1 MGFQH
6 HKGYA
11 FLEFEV
17 PEGAVLAQEG
27 MNGII
32 MGGRNI
38 KVERGRVQLQLGRP
52 QTMPQAQPII
62 DMIMTEARKFHRI
75 YVASVHE
82 DLTESDLRDVFSS
95 FGNILRCQLAKSP
108 GGRHR

>member
-1 MGFQH
+1 
-6 HKGYA
+6 
-11 FLEFEV
+11 
-17 PEGAVLAQEG
+17 
-27 MNGII
+27 MNGLM

-62 DMIMTEARKFHRI
+62 DMIMTEARKYHRI

-82 DLTESDLRDVFSS
+82 DLNENDLRTVFSS
-95 FGNILRCQLAKSP
+95 FGNIIKCQLAKSTS
-108 GGRHR
+108 GKHRLVYITVLDKSVIFWGFQRIWLYRI